1 MGGFVMT
8 EDFMLCRTVS
18 ELRDFT
24 FIIPDYQRGYRWTSE
39 DVNYLLDDISGFDV
53 GSQKEPLFYYLQP
66 LVVRKLDE
74 KTFEVVDGQQ
84 RLTTI
89 FIIMKFA
96 ADEMKSA
103 KCPYSLDYK
112 TRKGSKHYLDNLGIS
127 EVIDWGNIDYYHITL
142 ARKTIGSW
150 LNRQSDKA
158 EAITDLY
165 KRLMSSTRF
174 IWYELPDDVDPK
186 VEFRKLNVGKIRLT
200 NAELI
205 KALLLSK
212 DNFKNEPHAMLINK
226 RQDEISIAWDSI
238 EQHLQ
243 QPLFWSFI
251 SKDLL
256 SVSRIDL
263 IFEIIA
269 HNRASSLQW
278 PPKEDDIY
286 YSFLVLYQYMNNSD
300 AQDKLVEEIWREV
313 EAVYDRFCDWY
324 NDPDKYH
331 LIGYLTQ
338 SGVDVRRILKSCEN
352 IPNSHVLTELKRL
365 TIDMKKYAD
374 INFLTDLVYDNRTRN
389 ELRKLLL
396 LFNIATLICKSE
408 RQDRFPFDVYVEYNW
423 DIEHIH
429 AIKDKLPGKF
439 EDARDYLLA
448 LQEEFEQLLVEPSDD
463 SDTIKKQY
471 ADAIIALKEFLGKS
485 DMKLTDAE
493 EFYTDLRD
501 TYSSIIQ
508 EDNNIRNLAL
518 LDSKTNRGYK
528 NVSYRQKRRTII
540 ERDSEGRFIPLCT
553 RNVFLKYYSPDAKRL
568 SRWEESE
575 REEYK
580 QQISNTL
587 SDFFKGV

>member
-1 MGGFVMT
+1 MS
-8 EDFMLCRTVS
+8 ENSMLCRTVS

-24 FIIPDYQRGYRWTSE
+24 FVIPDYQRGYRWTSQE
-39 DVNYLLDDISGFDV
+39 VNDLLDDISGFDI

-66 LVVRKLDE
+66 LVVRRVDE

-89 FIIMKFA
+89 FIIIKFA

-103 KCPYSLDYK
+103 KCPYSLEYT
-112 TRKGSKHYLDNLGIS
+112 TRKGSKQYLDNLEIS
-127 EVIDWGNIDYYHITL
+127 EVIDSENIDYYHITL

-158 EAITDLY
+158 EAISDLY

-212 DNFKNEPHAMLINK
+212 DNFKNEPHSMLINK

-251 SKDLL
+251 SKDLS

-263 IFEIIA
+263 IFDIIA
-269 HNRASSLQW
+269 HKRASSLQR
-278 PPKEDDIY
+278 PPQESDSY
-286 YSFLVLYQYMNNSD
+286 YSFLVLYQYMNNSE

-338 SGVDVRRILKSCEN
+338 SGVDTRRILESCEN
-352 IPNSHVLTELKRL
+352 IPNSQVVTELKRL
-365 TIDMKKYAD
+365 TNDMKKYAD
-374 INFLTDLVYDNRTRN
+374 INVLTDLDYDSRTRN

-408 RQDRFPFDVYVEYNW
+408 KQDRFPFDLYVEYDW

-448 LQEEFEQLLVEPSDD
+448 LQEEFEQQLVESSDD
-463 SDTIKKQY
+463 SETIKKQY
-471 ADAIIALKEFLGKS
+471 ADAIKALKEFLGR
-485 DMKLTDAE
+485 DDIKLKDAE
-493 EFYTDLRD
+493 EFYIGLSDS
-501 TYSSIIQ
+501 YSDVIQ

-528 NVSYRQKRRTII
+528 NVSYRQKRRAII

-580 QQISNTL
+580 KQISSTL
-587 SDFFKGV
+587 SDFYKGV

>member
-1 MGGFVMT
+1 MSENNV
-8 EDFMLCRTVS
+8 LCRTVS
-18 ELRDFT
+18 ELRDLT
-24 FIIPDYQRGYRWTSE
+24 FVIPDYQRGYRWTSQE
-39 DVNYLLDDISGFDV
+39 VNDLLDDISGFDI

-66 LVVRKLDE
+66 LVVRRVDE

-89 FIIMKFA
+89 FIIIKFA

-103 KCPYSLDYK
+103 KCPYSLEYT
-112 TRKGSKHYLDNLGIS
+112 TRKGSKQYLDNLEIS
-127 EVIDWGNIDYYHITL
+127 EVIDTENIDYYHITL

-158 EAITDLY
+158 EAISDLY

-174 IWYELPDDVDPK
+174 IWYQLPDGIDPK

-212 DNFKNEPHAMLINK
+212 DNFKSEPHSKLISK

-251 SKDLL
+251 SKDL
-256 SVSRIDL
+256 STVSRIDL
-263 IFEIIA
+263 IFDIIA
-269 HNRASSLQW
+269 HKRASSLQN
-278 PPKEDDIY
+278 PPQVSDNY

-300 AQDKLVEEIWREV
+300 SQDKLVEEIWREV

-338 SGVDVRRILKSCEN
+338 SGIDTRRILESCEN
-352 IPNSHVLTELKRL
+352 IPNSQVVTELKRL

-374 INFLTDLVYDNRTRN
+374 INVLTDIDYENKTRN

-396 LFNIATLICKSE
+396 LFNMATLICKSE
-408 RQDRFPFDVYVEYNW
+408 RQDRFPFDVYVKYDW

-463 SDTIKKQY
+463 SDAIKKQY
-471 ADAIIALKEFLGKS
+471 ADAIKELKEFLGRG
-485 DMKLTDAE
+485 DIKLKDAE
-493 EFYTDLRD
+493 EFYKNLSDS
-501 TYSSIIQ
+501 YSAIIQ

-540 ERDSEGRFIPLCT
+540 ERDSEGQFIPLCT

-587 SDFFKGV
+587 TDFYEGV

>member
-1 MGGFVMT
+1 MP
-8 EDFMLCRTVS
+8 DNFMLCKTVS

-24 FIIPDYQRGYRWTSE
+24 FVIPNYQRGYRWTKK
-39 DVNYLLDDISGFDV
+39 DVSDLLNDISSFDI

-66 LVVRKLDE
+66 LVVRRVDE
-74 KTFEVVDGQQ
+74 KTFELVDGQQ

-89 FIIMKFA
+89 FIIIKFA

-103 KCPYSLDYK
+103 KCPYSLEYK
-112 TRKGSKHYLDNLGIS
+112 TRSGSKHYLDNLEIS
-127 EVIDWGNIDYYHITL
+127 DVIDWDNIDYYHITL

-150 LNRQSDKA
+150 LNEQPDKA
-158 EAITDLY
+158 EAISDLY

-212 DNFKNEPHAMLINK
+212 DNFKNEPHFMLISK

-251 SKDLL
+251 SKDL
-256 SVSRIDL
+256 SSISRIDL
-263 IFEIIA
+263 IFDIIA
-269 HNRASSLQW
+269 HKHVISLQN
-278 PPKEDDIY
+278 PPQESDNY
-286 YSFLVLYQYMNNSD
+286 YSFLVLYEMMNNSD
-300 AQDKLVEEIWREV
+300 SQDKLVEAIWREV

-338 SGVDVRRILKSCEN
+338 SGIDTRTILKSCEN
-352 IPNSHVLTELKRL
+352 IPNGQVVKELKRL
-365 TIDMKKYAD
+365 TIDMKKYAN
-374 INFLTDLVYDNRTRN
+374 INVLTDLDYDNRTRN

-439 EDARDYLLA
+439 DDARDYLLA

-463 SDTIKKQY
+463 SDKIKKQY
-471 ADAIIALKEFLGKS
+471 ADAIKELKEFLRRG
-485 DMKLTDAE
+485 DIKLKDAE
-493 EFYTDLRD
+493 EFYINLSD
-501 TYSSIIQ
+501 TYSAVIQ

-518 LDSKTNRGYK
+518 LDSRTNRGYK

-580 QQISNTL
+580 QQIAITL
-587 SDFFKGV
+587 SDFYKGVEI